1 MSPSDKEQPK
11 TGYIVYAQA
20 LAFQQGTAAS
30 SSRLSLTGKVRN
42 CGFLSAPGVKKGSL
56 APSKCPR
63 WLPISGGA

>member
-1 MSPSDKEQPK
+1 MSPSDKKQPK

-20 LAFQQGTAAS
+20 LAFQQDTGS

-42 CGFLSAPGVKKGSL
+42 CGFLSAP
-56 APSKCPR
+56 SKCLR